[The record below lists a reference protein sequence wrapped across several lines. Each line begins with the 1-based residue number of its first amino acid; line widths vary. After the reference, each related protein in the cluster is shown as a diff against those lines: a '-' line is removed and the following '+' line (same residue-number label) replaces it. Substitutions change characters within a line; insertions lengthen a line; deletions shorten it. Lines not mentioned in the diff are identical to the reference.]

1 MRAPGRQEDRI
12 SAARLHRPRELL
24 AARNRAGG
32 RAEASRALPGGP
44 AVSRSFRFPVSHPLN
59 PLPCSVCFGGD
70 THGDES
76 WHGRGAV
83 PSEVG
88 PLRASLEKKKEARS
102 AGKCRC
108 MPAGRCMENKKS
120 SLNDCRF
127 CHRLLFSLGQN
138 LNILKVIKKSI
149 WQESSSSEILQG
161 MSIHS
166 LRQHFGD
173 GHVKQARHL
182 PLFSKF

>member
-1 MRAPGRQEDRI
+1 MSALGADARGRGTEE
-12 SAARLHRPRELL
+12 ARSHGTEEVPWR
-24 AARNRAGG
+24 
-32 RAEASRALPGGP
+32 GP
-44 AVSRSFRFPVSHPLN
+44 MAWRGP
-59 PLPCSVCFGGD
+59 
-70 THGDES
+70 

-88 PLRASLEKKKEARS
+88 PLRASLEKKKEAPS

-138 LNILKVIKKSI
+138 LNILEVIKKSI